1 MMKWMTRN
9 WIVLAGAVAVW
20 AGLTAC
26 GPVQSQQEAQS
37 GSAQKQQTAA
47 VDANTS
53 ASIKGSREDVP
64 YEQAKD
70 SKIAVVYFSDPETE
84 NQDDAEGNTQY
95 LAHVIHQQT
104 GADVYRIEPKK
115 AYVVN
120 HKVLV
125 ADAKAELLRNARP
138 ELKDTIGDLSQ
149 YDTIFLGYPIW
160 WGDLPMP
167 VYTFLES
174 YDLSGKKINIFS
186 THGGSGLAGTVEKIT
201 QLETKAT
208 VNQNAYTVSR
218 DEIEWAASSLSD
230 WLTQIKDF

>member
-9 WIVLAGAVAVW
+9 MMVLAGAAVLW

-26 GPVQSQQEAQS
+26 GPVQSQPAAQS
-37 GSAQKQQTAA
+37 GNTAKQQTVA
-47 VDANTS
+47 VDANAS
-53 ASIKGSREDVP
+53 ASIKGSREDIP

-84 NQDDAEGNTQY
+84 NQDDVEGSTQY
-95 LAHVIHQQT
+95 LANLIHQQT

-115 AYVVN
+115 AYAVN
-120 HKVLV
+120 HQILV

-174 YDLSGKKINIFS
+174 HDLSGKKINIFS
-186 THGGSGLAGTVEKIT
+186 THGGSGLAGTVETIT

-218 DEIEWAASSLSD
+218 DEIEDAASSLSD
-230 WLTQIKDF
+230 WVTQVKQF

>member
-1 MMKWMTRN
+1 MDDTQHDGISRSYCL
-9 WIVLAGAVAVW
+9 VGRTDCLRAGSVSAS
-20 AGLTAC
+20 GTKGNTA
-26 GPVQSQQEAQS
+26 
-37 GSAQKQQTAA
+37 KQQTVA
-47 VDANTS
+47 VDANAS
-53 ASIKGSREDVP
+53 ASIKGSREDIP

-84 NQDDAEGNTQY
+84 NQDDVEGSTQY
-95 LAHVIHQQT
+95 LANLIHQQT

-115 AYVVN
+115 AYAVN
-120 HKVLV
+120 HQILV

-186 THGGSGLAGTVEKIT
+186 THGGSGLAGTVETIT

-218 DEIEWAASSLSD
+218 DEIEDAASSLSD
-230 WLTQIKDF
+230 WVTQVTQF

>member
-9 WIVLAGAVAVW
+9 MIVLVGAAALW

-26 GPVQSQQEAQS
+26 GPVQSQPDAQS
-37 GSAQKQQTAA
+37 GSTPKQQTVE
-47 VDANTS
+47 VDANAS
-53 ASIKGSREDVP
+53 ASIKGSREELPAV
-64 YEQAKD
+64 QAND
-70 SKIAVVYFSDPETE
+70 SNVAVVYFSDPETE
-84 NQDDAEGNTQY
+84 NQDNVEGSTQY
-95 LAHVIHQQT
+95 LANVIHQQI

-115 AYVVN
+115 AYAVN
-120 HKVLV
+120 HKILV

-174 YDLSGKKINIFS
+174 HDLAGKKIHIFS
-186 THGGSGLAGTVEKIT
+186 THGGSGLAGTVEKIAN
-201 QLETKAT
+201 LESRAD
-208 VNQNAYTVSR
+208 VNPNAYTVYR
-218 DEIEWAASSLSD
+218 DEIDGAASSLSD
-230 WLTQIKDF
+230 WLKQAGY

>member
-9 WIVLAGAVAVW
+9 MIVLAGAIAVW

-26 GPVQSQQEAQS
+26 GPVQSQQDAQS
-37 GSAQKQQTAA
+37 GSTQKQQTAA
-47 VDANTS
+47 VDANAS
-53 ASIKGSREDVP
+53 ASIKGSRENVP
-64 YEQAKD
+64 AAQTND

-84 NQDDAEGNTQY
+84 HPDEVEGSTQY
-95 LAHVIHQQT
+95 LANIIHQKT
-104 GADVYRIEPKK
+104 GAAVYRIEPKK
-115 AYVVN
+115 AYAVN
-120 HKVLV
+120 HSVLV

-174 YDLSGKKINIFS
+174 HDLSGKKINIFS
-186 THGGSGLAGTVEKIT
+186 THGGSRLAGTVEKIT
-201 QLETKAT
+201 SAEPKAA
-208 VNQNAYTVSR
+208 VNQHAYTVSR
-218 DEIEWAASSLSD
+218 DEIADAASSLSD
-230 WLTQIKDF
+230 WITQVN